1 MRPSSLSVLRS
12 GAEAG
17 LPTEVERL
25 LSEVVADGFV
35 VYCCGP
41 RAAPFALVS
50 AYQWDDYV
58 DPVTIRCFGRVTTA
72 KVPAPHHGQVD
83 VLTPEV
89 VVWAL
94 DTRSVGDSVSAA
106 REVVGSA
113 WRSETVAAAGLR
125 RAETRPMHQ
134 TTAPVEKC

>member
-12 GAEAG
+12 GAAFRCEAG

-41 RAAPFALVS
+41 RAAPFALVA

-58 DPVTIRCFGRVTTA
+58 DLVTIRCFTESPRPGF
-72 KVPAPHHGQVD
+72 PHR
-83 VLTPEV
+83 TM
-89 VVWAL
+89 
-94 DTRSVGDSVSAA
+94 
-106 REVVGSA
+106 VGS
-113 WRSETVAAAGLR
+113 T
-125 RAETRPMHQ
+125 
-134 TTAPVEKC
+134 C